1 MGIEKS
7 EIKESVYREIG
18 VHIEESLE
26 AIERDVYQ
34 ERGAALYL
42 RDQALK
48 LSSIVAAVDTAMN
61 TNAPDAPPDLE
72 TAKLIKAWVGK
83 CILAVKNA
91 SESCHNR
98 DLLGQGK
105 LSQLKEEHSWLLKQ
119 REVMR
124 AREARLAE
132 ETATN
137 PDVILDSDG
146 DPVYVGDGAAP
157 MGVRMGNRE
166 EKATHAAKKEV
177 AQVEPAK
184 PAVEHKKRKVKRNAN
199 TR

>member
-1 MGIEKS
+1 MGIEKT

-18 VHIEESLE
+18 VHIEESLD
-26 AIERDVYQ
+26 AIEREVYQ
-34 ERGAALYL
+34 ERGGALYL

-48 LSSIVAAVDTAMN
+48 LSSIMAAVDTAMN
-61 TNAPDAPPDLE
+61 TNASDAPPDLE
-72 TAKLIKAWVGK
+72 TAKLLKTWISK

-91 SESCHNR
+91 SDSCHNR

-105 LSQLKEEHSWLLKQ
+105 LAQLKDEHAWLLKQ

-124 AREARLAE
+124 AREARVAE
-132 ETATN
+132 ATETN
-137 PDVILDSDG
+137 PDVVLDADG

-166 EKATHAAKKEV
+166 EKKAHAAKKEV
-177 AQVEPAK
+177 AQDEPVKTNVER
-184 PAVEHKKRKVKRNAN
+184 KKRKAVRNAN